1 MAPQNFPGWNALIL
15 KMRNT
20 SLFMIMSCGIP
31 IVNMIFSNR
40 MKSYFKKLPQ
50 TTQGMI
56 FAYIAWTIVVAIS
69 WILYMTH
76 FVSFGAPEFLLLLLG
91 LPLSLLTQFLKPDTG
106 MAVQL
111 ILLSACGYVQ
121 WPVIGILITKFNAVK
136 PVSEIQPLQK
146 DKRKIKM
153 GYSQQRYKILKQKY
167 ATQGNLAYYLELF
180 GNFLAEREGY
190 KELDGMEAIYYYL
203 VCKFCWMPKDVR
215 SMSFDDIRFVLSEEM
230 VDWTAPPESRI
241 E

>member
-15 KMRNT
+15 KMRDT

-31 IVNMIFSNR
+31 IVNMIFSKR

-56 FAYIAWTIVVAIS
+56 FAYIAWTIVVAIA

-136 PVSEIQPLQK
+136 PVSEIQPLKK

-167 ATQGNLAYYLELF
+167 ATQETLPTTL
-180 GNFLAEREGY
+180 NFS
-190 KELDGMEAIYYYL
+190 AIFWL
-203 VCKFCWMPKDVR
+203 SAKD
-215 SMSFDDIRFVLSEEM
+215 IKN
-230 VDWTAPPESRI
+230 WTAWKPFTIIWSANSAGCPKMSVQ
-241 E
+241 